1 MKRAARCW
9 IAGVLSVGLGLGCTA
24 SEPDASGTEGETE
37 AETGAPSSSS
47 SSTTEGTTSAPTT
60 TTTPGSSTTDPGTT
74 AGETTEAD
82 ASTTTGGDGLPDY
95 ANSKC
100 WGDPSS
106 TLVYNGKTHETG
118 TIAATCRA
126 EGERTLLYVQDELWD
141 AGVTQDDVNAF
152 MHRFEIFT
160 PEGSHNPAQGV
171 ITNNE
176 EIFGA
181 LDMSGFPGGKL
192 AIFVVDSGGGG
203 DGYLCGWCDYP
214 QLHLDGVILQ
224 PLDGDFPVSIAAHES
239 YHVIHRAVD
248 ADETMWVD
256 ESLAEA
262 AMTANGFFTDTDWLS
277 DFLADPDQNW
287 GPGAPE
293 LGGLNYG
300 AALLWGTYLWE
311 YGGPPLMEAIT
322 HEAADDWAGLDV
334 ALGSLGEDVSAYQLY
349 LNMLVSVYLDAP
361 ELGYGFE
368 SFDFEDVSR
377 EGDLFPGMMR
387 SGGLNEYG
395 VDYYRINETGELTA
409 SLTSADPD
417 VVALAVVAGREVVV
431 TGIDT
436 DTPISVAQGDIAF
449 ALVTGR
455 GAATYDVLVQ

>member
-1 MKRAARCW
+1 M
-9 IAGVLSVGLGLGCTA
+9 ILGCPA
-24 SEPDASGTEGETE
+24 DDPDADGGTETTESQGTE
-37 AETGAPSSSS
+37 AG
-47 SSTTEGTTSAPTT
+47 STSTMSTSATT
-60 TTTPGSSTTDPGTT
+60 TTTTTGTT
-74 AGETTEAD
+74 AAESSTADPQTTDAETTEAD
-82 ASTTTGGDGLPDY
+82 ASTTTGSGELPDY
-95 ANSKC
+95 ANSPC
-100 WGDPSS
+100 WGNPSS
-106 TLVYNGKTHETG
+106 TLVYNGETHQTG
-118 TIAATCRA
+118 AVAATCRA
-126 EGERTLLYVQDELWD
+126 EGDRTLLYIQDELWE
-141 AGVTQDDVNAF
+141 AGVDQDDVNAF

-160 PEGSHNPAQGV
+160 PEGSHNPDQGV

-181 LDMSGFPGGKL
+181 LDMTGFPEGKL

-214 QLHLDGVILQ
+214 QLHLDGVILR
-224 PLDGDFPVSIAAHES
+224 PLAGDFPVSIAAHES

-248 ADETMWVD
+248 SDETMWVD

-287 GPGAPE
+287 GPGAPD

-311 YGGPPLMEAIT
+311 RGGPPLMHAIT
-322 HEAADDWAGLDV
+322 HEAADDWAGLDA
-334 ALGSLGEDVSAYQLY
+334 ALATVGDDASAYQLY
-349 LNMLVSVYLDAP
+349 LDMLVAVYLDAP

-377 EGDLFPGMMR
+377 EGDLFGGMMTR
-387 SGGLNEYG
+387 GGLNEYG
-395 VDYYRINETGELTA
+395 VDYYRINEIGELTA
-409 SLTSADPD
+409 SLTSQDTD

-431 TGIDT
+431 TEIET
-436 DTPISVAQGDIAF
+436 DTALSVADGDIAF

-455 GAATYDVLVQ
+455 GAATYDLLVQ